1 MSKIL
6 KLIINYFV
14 NPSKR
19 DEINLRNI
27 TRFYIFPSKGIKDG
41 STNIFYRSRI
51 GFGLVFWMRR
61 IYNSIFHKI
70 KFFDL
75 KLNETAEKTIPH
87 NFDGVWRITRQR
99 TERLINIVRS
109 IRNFSVEN
117 SNSLII
123 GPRNEGELILFW
135 GYGFNRNKI
144 KSIDLISVSPL
155 INLMDMHDLKFK
167 DNEFDFIYSSYVL
180 TYSND
185 PQKSIDEMV
194 RVAKKNSILAI
205 AWGIDYSK
213 ETNIVGTKSFRNGI
227 LDLKKYFKNYKVE
240 FLWQEKGKQNT
251 KSAFSAIIRLLSK

>member
-1 MSKIL
+1 MSKIP
-6 KLIINYFV
+6 KLILNFFI

-19 DEINLRNI
+19 DEINFRNMI
-27 TRFYIFPSKGIKDG
+27 RFYIFPSKVIKD
-41 STNIFYRSRI
+41 SITNIFYRSRI
-51 GFGLVFWMRR
+51 GFGLVFWARR
-61 IYNSIFHKI
+61 IYNSIFYKI

-75 KLNETAEKTIPH
+75 KFHETAEKTISH

-135 GYGFNRNKI
+135 GHGFNKNKI

-155 INLMDMHDLKFK
+155 INLMDMHNLKFK
-167 DNEFDFIYSSYVL
+167 ENEFDFIYSSYVL

-185 PQKSIDEMV
+185 P
-194 RVAKKNSILAI
+194 
-205 AWGIDYSK
+205 
-213 ETNIVGTKSFRNGI
+213 
-227 LDLKKYFKNYKVE
+227 
-240 FLWQEKGKQNT
+240 EKIN
-251 KSAFSAIIRLLSK
+251 